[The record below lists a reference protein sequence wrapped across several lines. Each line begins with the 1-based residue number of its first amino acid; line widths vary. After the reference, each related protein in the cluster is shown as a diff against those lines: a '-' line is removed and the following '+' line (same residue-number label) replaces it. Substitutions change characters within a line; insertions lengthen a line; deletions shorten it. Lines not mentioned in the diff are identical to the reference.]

1 MTTRHTGIRP
11 NLVRLAVTAVL
22 GTATFATSVPAWS
35 AEESESLDEVQVT
48 GTRIR
53 RANDFDTANP
63 TTVIDSDFFRN
74 LGIVN
79 VGDAVRALPSNV
91 SNNTPTTTG
100 NANFFAGSTIANLR
114 GLNPFFGSRTLTLVN
129 GRRHVPTN
137 QGDGV
142 DLNFIPSI
150 LIDRID
156 VVTGGASAAYGSG
169 AISGVNNIFLTQTL
183 EGVKLEADYGQSSRD
198 DGRDRRVAAA
208 FGTRFANDRG
218 HFSLAYENQNSDAMG
233 CQDIRNWCALDYGTI
248 PNTAA
253 GSYNPATGTFTGPP
267 TNVYV
272 NNVRS
277 PITSAGLWYQTFGV
291 PPTLQTNDAGTGV
304 VAYNPGTGNQS
315 FWANVQ
321 GGDGRRPSKYTNLRA
336 PVDRELFAGT
346 FSFQITESVRLT
358 ADASYGEVQTINRTG
373 GFGTDTT
380 FAIAN
385 IAPDNAYVALNPGLK
400 PGFDSAAFVVPTPG
414 GPFVIGASLTKDW
427 SGQVDSFSE
436 FNTDVKRFSIGL
448 DGRFGD
454 SSWTWDG
461 YYQYGE
467 TERSQL
473 VNDNKHSDAN
483 AFAIDAVFDDRDAA
497 LPINARR
504 IECRVTQ
511 SIRNN
516 SPTAP
521 PAGSLQYNRAQGC
534 VPINPFGIGTLDTAA
549 RAYSFGYLLETL
561 TYKQHVFAVNATG
574 DLWDGFGAGTVKGA
588 VGAEYRMEDGE
599 NIGSQNDA
607 QGNPVPDYVR
617 TDYLIQYGESFAGDV
632 DVIEVYGEVNL
643 PLLRDVTMAERL
655 ELDLAARYSRY
666 DNQGGFGTTG
676 ENRTHDM
683 VTWKASA
690 IWDPVEW
697 LRVRGSQSRDSRAAN
712 FRELYYGQKISAGG
726 LFGFCTPA
734 TAPPGSPR
742 DACNWSLEGNVDLEP
757 EKSDTTTV
765 GLVFQPRDW
774 LPGFEFAVDYFR
786 IKISDGIQ
794 QANIGRVQ
802 NGCQIS
808 GIQEFCDLITPDPG
822 GGTPLGPLPTPGT
835 DGYYNYNPLTGAG
848 IQDIRALAFNG
859 SGYNYRGLDFSA
871 QYSFD
876 MGDAGGINLRLLA
889 THMLEQSVQL
899 VPGQPFVDVVGQTGN
914 ANSFLSDYQ
923 PSAEWLGNLSAT
935 YVKGPFTTTLNMRYV
950 GEGVRDYLGVTPQDS
965 DYTTAPAN
973 FVRYD
978 RNDTPSYVV
987 FGLNA
992 SYRFENLGFVDGFEV
1007 WGNISNLFDKE
1018 PPLVGNG
1025 TGGTNPVFY
1034 DAIGRYFRVGVRAQ
1048 F

>member
-1 MTTRHTGIRP
+1 MSIRQPGANP
-11 NLVRLAVTAVL
+11 NMVRITVAAIL
-22 GTATFATSVPAWS
+22 GSVAFSTPAWS
-35 AEESESLDEVQVT
+35 AEADVLEEVQVT
-48 GTRIR
+48 GSRIK
-53 RANDFDTANP
+53 RATDFDTANP
-63 TTVIDSDFFRN
+63 TTVIDSDYFRN

-79 VGDAVRALPSNV
+79 VGDAIKALPSNV
-91 SNNTPTTTG
+91 SNNTPATTG

-183 EGVKLEADYGQSSRD
+183 EGVKLEADYGESSQN
-198 DGRDRRVAAA
+198 DGRDRRVAVA
-208 FGTRFANDRG
+208 FGTRFADDRG

-248 PNTAA
+248 PNTAG

-277 PITSAGLWYQTFGV
+277 PITSGGLWYQTFGA

-304 VAYNPGTGNQS
+304 VAYNPGVGNQA

-321 GGDGRRPSKYTNLRA
+321 GGDGRRPSMYTNLRA

-346 FSFQITESVRLT
+346 FSFQLNDSLRLT
-358 ADASYGEVQTINRTG
+358 ADASYGTVNTINRTG

-380 FAIAN
+380 FAIGN
-385 IAPDNAYVALNPGLK
+385 IAADNAYLLLNPGLQ
-400 PGFDSAAFVVPTPG
+400 PGFNSANFFGA
-414 GPFVIGASLTKDW
+414 ASLTKDW
-427 SGQVDSFSE
+427 SSQVDSFSE

-483 AFAIDAVFDDRDAA
+483 AFAIDAVFDNRDAA

-511 SIRNN
+511 NIRNN
-516 SPTAP
+516 SPGAP
-521 PAGSLQYNRAQGC
+521 PVGSTQYNRAQGC
-534 VPINPFGIGTLDTAA
+534 VPISPFGTGELDTAA

-561 TYKQHVFAVNATG
+561 TYDQHVFAVNTTG
-574 DLWDGFGAGTVKGA
+574 DLWEGFGAGTVKGA
-588 VGAEYRMEDGE
+588 VGAEYRMESGE

-632 DVIEVYGEVNL
+632 DVMEAYGEVNL
-643 PLLRDVTMAERL
+643 PLLRDVTAAQRL

-666 DNQGGFGTTG
+666 DNQGGYGTTG
-676 ENRTHDM
+676 ESRSHDM

-690 IWDPVEW
+690 IWDPVDW
-697 LRVRGSQSRDSRAAN
+697 LRVRGSQSRDARAAN

-808 GIQEFCDLITPDPG
+808 GIQEYCDLITPDPG
-822 GGTPLGPLPTPGT
+822 GGTPTGPLPTPGT
-835 DGYYNYNPLTGAG
+835 NGYYNYNPLTGAG

-871 QYSFD
+871 NYLLD
-876 MGDAGGINLRLLA
+876 MSDAGTMNFRLLA

-899 VPGQPFVDVVGQTGN
+899 VPGQPLVDVVGQTGN

-935 YVKGPFTTTLNMRYV
+935 WLKGPFSTTLNMRYV
-950 GEGVRDYLGVTPQDS
+950 GEGVRDYLGVTPEDS
-965 DYTTAPAN
+965 DYATAPAN
-973 FVRYD
+973 YVRYD

-992 SYRFENLGFVDGFEV
+992 SYRFENVGFVDGLEV
-1007 WGNISNLFDKE
+1007 WGNISNLFDKD
-1018 PPLVGNG
+1018 PPLVGG
-1025 TGGTNPVFY
+1025 GVGGTNPVFY
-1034 DAIGRYFRVGVRAQ
+1034 DAIGRYFRVGIRAQ